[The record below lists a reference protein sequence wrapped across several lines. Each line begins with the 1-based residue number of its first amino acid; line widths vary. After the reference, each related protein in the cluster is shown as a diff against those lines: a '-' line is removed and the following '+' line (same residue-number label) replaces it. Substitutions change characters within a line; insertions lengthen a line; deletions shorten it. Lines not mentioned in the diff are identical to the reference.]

1 MFTIL
6 LPLYLTR
13 GDLKQSLD
21 GLTVRRILHVYD
33 ARRSADPF
41 PPALKAA

>member
-13 GDLKQSLD
+13 EDLKQSLD
-21 GLTVRRILHVYD
+21 GLTARRTLHVYD